1 MATIDVQTLEIRP
14 MRGEDLERIVAID
27 ALYSGSKREDY
38 YQEKITGHL
47 DTSHHLVLSFV
58 ACRDGKVVGFLMG
71 EVSRGAYGLPEQVAC
86 VDTIGVDPAYKQ
98 CGVANELMHEFKTHA
113 KRLGVATVYT
123 LVRWEDESLI
133 NYFRSSGFRPG
144 NALYLEH
151 SL

>member
-47 DTSHHLVLSFV
+47 DTSHHLSLSFV

-86 VDTIGVDPAYKQ
+86 VDTIGVDPAYKH

-133 NYFRSSGFRPG
+133 NYFRSSGFCPG
-144 NALYLEH
+144 NALYLES